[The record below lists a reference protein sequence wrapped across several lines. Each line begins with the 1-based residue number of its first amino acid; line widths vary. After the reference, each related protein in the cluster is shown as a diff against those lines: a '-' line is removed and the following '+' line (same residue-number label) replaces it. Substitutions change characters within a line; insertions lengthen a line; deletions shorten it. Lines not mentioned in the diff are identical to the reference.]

1 MLELLTVRQL
11 AKTLH
16 CSEGTIYNRLSQGK
30 DMPPSVQIGRRRLFP
45 FDEFKSWMKQ
55 HSTTHHQI
63 SLLSNNGGSQN
74 EKA

>member
-45 FDEFKSWMKQ
+45 LDEFKYWMKQ
-55 HSTTHHQI
+55 HSTAHHQI
-63 SLLSNNGGSQN
+63 CLIPKNGGSRD